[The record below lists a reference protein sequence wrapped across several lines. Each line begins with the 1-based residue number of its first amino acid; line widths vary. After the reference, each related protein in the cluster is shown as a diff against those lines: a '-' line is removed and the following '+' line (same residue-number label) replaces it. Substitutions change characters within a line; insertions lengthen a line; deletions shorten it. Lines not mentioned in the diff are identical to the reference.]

1 MTNGCDMSFFT
12 TKIIN
17 HIFQQHNINNIVVTG
32 NKSLLN
38 CFQSTKLISN
48 KRLRVELRAL
58 HQMHEKN

>member
-1 MTNGCDMSFFT
+1 MIDGCDMSFFT
-12 TKIIN
+12 TQIIN
-17 HIFQQHNINNIVVTG
+17 HIFQQHNINIVVTG

-48 KRLRVELRAL
+48 KWLRAELHAL